1 MTTKVSLS
9 CFKELTWS
17 ALQCQIDDGHYDDQ
31 NDEDYDDDDDTD
43 FGDDEEDGVGERV
56 DSIFKRS
63 SHYDDIDDTEDDYD
77 DDADEDDDEEME
89 RGLIDSIEDDES
101 NKGTR
106 EMRETEHFIVV
117 FSLHLQVMMTSQP
130 MKRMMEIMMVQER

>member
-1 MTTKVSLS
+1 
-9 CFKELTWS
+9 
-17 ALQCQIDDGHYDDQ
+17 
-31 NDEDYDDDDDTD
+31 
-43 FGDDEEDGVGERV
+43 
-56 DSIFKRS
+56 
-63 SHYDDIDDTEDDYD
+63 
-77 DDADEDDDEEME
+77 ME